1 MKDELN
7 ITIRIASL
15 PPIPMTVS
23 RDDEEAIRTAQY
35 SVNQVWEMLAGRY
48 PGSSTE
54 QLLAL
59 TALQFA
65 RRCIHQSAQQAAA
78 AQAVAD
84 VDRALTRL
92 LDINPG

>member
-23 RDDEEAIRTAQY
+23 RSDEEAIRSAQY
-35 SVNQVWEMLAGRY
+35 SVNQVWKMLAGRY
-48 PGSSTE
+48 PGSTPE

-65 RRCIHQSAQQAAA
+65 RRCHLQGEAQAAA
-78 AQAVAD
+78 AEAVEE
-84 VDRALTRL
+84 VDKALTRL
-92 LDINPG
+92 LDLG